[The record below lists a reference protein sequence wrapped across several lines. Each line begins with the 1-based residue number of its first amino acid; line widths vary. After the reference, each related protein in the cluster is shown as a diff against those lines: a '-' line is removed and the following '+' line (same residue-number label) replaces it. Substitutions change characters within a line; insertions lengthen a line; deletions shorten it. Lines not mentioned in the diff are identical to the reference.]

1 MGETISPGAPGP
13 TGADE
18 FVVAIDLGTT
28 GLKVG
33 LVSLTGRIVWTDDHQ
48 LTTTLLPGGGATQD
62 AGEWWTLIG
71 DAVRKGMASG
81 AVAPEQ
87 VVAISTTGQWASTI
101 PVDEKGLP
109 VGDCLLWMDTRG
121 ARYARKLIAGPV
133 AGYAPRRALTWIRHT
148 GGAPST
154 TGADPIGHIL
164 YLANEQRA
172 VHQSARWF
180 LEPVDYLSM
189 RFTGVA
195 AATHPSMT
203 AAWLTDNRDLEHLA
217 YDTALVRLSGID
229 VSKLPPLK
237 PAGSVVGT
245 VLDDVAADLGL
256 PPGVKVIAGTPDLH
270 SATVGAGS
278 IHNYETHLTVST
290 TAWISCPVPFKKT
303 DPIRQVASVPGL
315 AGLEGHEVGPYLVA
329 NNHETAGRC
338 LQWLRDNVLGPEVS
352 FAALNELAASAP
364 PGSGGVIFT
373 PWLAGERSP
382 VDDHYARGGFHNL
395 SLAAGRPELTRA
407 VMEGVAYN
415 ARWLHEAV
423 ERFTKRRLD
432 PIRIFGGG
440 AQSDLWCQIH
450 ADVMDR
456 TIERVAEPLHTGLR
470 GAAIYAGLALGVV
483 KPGEVRALVPVDRVF
498 HPDAGTRAEYDR
510 LYTEYPKLY
519 AAQKG
524 MFARLNRPR
533 RK

>member
-1 MGETISPGAPGP
+1 VSEAE
-13 TGADE
+13 E

-33 LVSLTGRIVWTDDHQ
+33 LVSLTGRIAWTDDRQ
-48 LTTTLLPGGGATQD
+48 LTTTLLPNGGATQD
-62 AGEWWTLIG
+62 AAEWWTLVCE
-71 DAVRKGMASG
+71 AVRKGMASG
-81 AVAPEQ
+81 AVPAEQ
-87 VVAISTTGQWASTI
+87 VVGISTTGQWASTI
-101 PVDEKGLP
+101 PVDAAGRP

-164 YLANEQRA
+164 YLAHERPD
-172 VHQSARWF
+172 VHAAARWF

-189 RFTGVA
+189 RFTGIA
-195 AATHPSMT
+195 AATHASMT
-203 AAWLTDNRDLEHLA
+203 AAWLTDNRDLERMEYDATLVKLA
-217 YDTALVRLSGID
+217 GVELA
-229 VSKLPPLK
+229 KLPPLK
-237 PAGSVVGT
+237 PTGNVVGT
-245 VLDDVAADLGL
+245 VLDEVATDLGL

-270 SATVGAGS
+270 SATVGAGAM
-278 IHNYETHLTVST
+278 HNYETHLTVST

-303 DPIRQVASVPGL
+303 DAIRQVASVPGL
-315 AGLEGHEVGPYLVA
+315 AGLQGHEGHEVGQYLVA

-338 LQWLRDNVLGPEVS
+338 LQWLRDSVFGGGVFGADLGFTELGS
-352 FAALNELAASAP
+352 LAAGAP
-364 PGSGGVIFT
+364 PGSGGIIFT

-395 SLAAGRPELTRA
+395 SLTTGRADLVRA

-470 GAAIYAGLALGVV
+470 GAGIFAGLALGVV
-483 KPGEVRALVPVDRVF
+483 KPSDVRELVPVDRVF
-498 HPDAGTRAEYDR
+498 RPDPGTRAEYDR
-510 LYTEYPKLY
+510 LYAEYPKLY

>member
-1 MGETISPGAPGP
+1 VSA
-13 TGADE
+13 ADE
-18 FVVAIDLGTT
+18 YAVAIDLGTT

-33 LVSLTGRIVWTDDHQ
+33 LVSLTGRSVWTDERQ

-62 AGEWWTLIG
+62 AEEWWTLIC
-71 DAVRKGMASG
+71 DAIRKGIASG

-87 VVAISTTGQWASTI
+87 VVAVSTTGQWASTI
-101 PVDEKGLP
+101 PVDASGQP
-109 VGDCLLWMDTRG
+109 VGECILWMDTRG
-121 ARYARKLIAGPV
+121 ARYARKIIAGPV
-133 AGYAPRRALTWIRHT
+133 AGYAPRRALTWIRHS

-154 TGADPIGHIL
+154 TGADPIGHLL
-164 YLANEQRA
+164 YLAHDEPAVYRA
-172 VHQSARWF
+172 ARWL

-195 AATHPSMT
+195 AATHASMT
-203 AAWLTDNRDLEHLA
+203 AAWLTDNRDLDRME
-217 YDTALVRLSGID
+217 YDSTLVRLAGVD

-237 PAGSVVGT
+237 PMGTVVGL
-245 VLDDVAADLGL
+245 VLDEVAADLGL
-256 PPGVKVIAGTPDLH
+256 APGVKVIAGTPDLH
-270 SATVGAGS
+270 SASVGAGAV
-278 IHNYETHLTVST
+278 HNYETHLTVST
-290 TAWISCPVPFKKT
+290 TAWISCPVPFKRT
-303 DPIRQVASVPGL
+303 DAIRQVASVPGL
-315 AGLEGHEVGPYLVA
+315 AGLTGPEGHAVGPYLVA

-338 LQWLRDNVLGPEVS
+338 LQWLRDNVLGDEVS
-352 FAALNELAASAP
+352 FDSLGQLAGRAP
-364 PGSGGVIFT
+364 AGSGGVIFT

-395 SLAAGRPELTRA
+395 SLTTGRAELARA

-423 ERFTKRRLD
+423 ERFAKRRLD

-456 TIERVAEPLHTGLR
+456 TIERVAQPLHTGLR
-470 GAAIYAGLALGVV
+470 GAAILAGLALGVV
-483 KPGEVRALVPVDRVF
+483 KPGDVRDLVAVDQVF
-498 HPDAGTRAEYDR
+498 EPDPTTRAEYER
-510 LYTEYPKLY
+510 LYAEYPKLY
-519 AAQKG
+519 RAQKG

>member
-1 MGETISPGAPGP
+1 MTAAE
-13 TGADE
+13 E
-18 FVVAIDLGTT
+18 FVVAVDLGTT

-48 LTTTLLPGGGATQD
+48 LSTTLLPGGGATQD
-62 AGEWWTLIG
+62 AGEWWSLIC
-71 DAVRKGMASG
+71 DAVRKGVASG
-81 AVAPEQ
+81 AVPGERI
-87 VVAISTTGQWASTI
+87 VAISTTGQWASTI
-101 PVDEKGLP
+101 PVDSTGRP

-164 YLANEQRA
+164 YLAHEEPD
-172 VHQSARWF
+172 VHAAARWF

-195 AATHPSMT
+195 AATHASMT
-203 AAWLTDNRDLEHLA
+203 GAWLTDNRDLERLA
-217 YDTALVRLSGID
+217 YDTALVRLAGID
-229 VSKLPPLK
+229 ATKLPPLK
-237 PAGSVVGT
+237 PAGTVVGT
-245 VLDDVAADLGL
+245 VLDELAADLGL
-256 PPGVKVIAGTPDLH
+256 PSGVKVIAGTPDLH
-270 SATVGAGS
+270 SATVGAGAV
-278 IHNYETHLTVST
+278 HNYEAHLTVST

-303 DPIRQVASVPGL
+303 DAIRQVASVPGL
-315 AGLEGHEVGPYLVA
+315 AGLEGHEVGSYLIA

-338 LQWLRDNVLGPEVS
+338 LQWLRDNVLGGDIGFSELS
-352 FAALNELAASAP
+352 ELASEAP
-364 PGSGGVIFT
+364 AGSGGIIFT

-395 SLAAGRPELTRA
+395 SLTTGRAEMVRA

-432 PIRIFGGG
+432 LIRIFGGG

-470 GAAIYAGLALGVV
+470 GAAIFAGLALGAV
-483 KPGEVRALVPVDRVF
+483 KPGDVRELVAVDRVF
-498 HPDAGTRAEYDR
+498 RPDPGTRAEYDR
-510 LYTEYPKLY
+510 LYAEYPKLY
-519 AAQKG
+519 TAQKG